1 MSEVKGYIHSTESFG
16 SVDGPGVRFIIFV
29 NGCPMRCQFCHNPD
43 TWKMQDGEERT
54 TDELLKTA
62 LRYRSYWK
70 KEGGITVSGGEPL
83 MQMDFMIDLFKKAKA
98 EGVHTNI
105 DTCGA
110 VFTREE
116 PFFFIL
122 EELMKEEKEGVKAAE
137 QEKPKKR
144 RNRKKNRKNEMRKS
158 YFAGMISMLALVMI
172 VLVGTTF
179 LWPGS
184 SADHPGGFWSWRKTA
199 AIKAMISQLYA
210 GDVDDTELSN
220 AMYKGM
226 ISGLGDKYST
236 YYTKEEYEAIKTAQ
250 EGYYQG
256 IGVTVTLDGD
266 KLQVTGVQDDTP
278 AAKAGIQADDR
289 IVKIDGQTLEGLN
302 LNDAVGLLKN
312 SENDTVTL
320 SIEREGEADLI
331 ETEVKKEKLA
341 AIVADGKMLDDKI
354 GYLAISEFT
363 GLTSEQFQKVY
374 QSLQDQGMERLII
387 DLRGNPG
394 GLVTAVC
401 DTLRQILPEG
411 LIVYTEDKNGKREE
425 YTCDGD
431 TPISIPLVV
440 LVNENTASAAEIFT
454 GAVKDYGIG
463 TIVGT
468 TTFGKGIVQN
478 TFQLSDGSVVK
489 LTIAHYYTPLG
500 NDIHKVGIAP
510 DVEVELPDDS
520 TSDVQLEKALEVVKG
535 LEGAE

>member
-1 MSEVKGYIHSTESFG
+1 M
-16 SVDGPGVRFIIFV
+16 
-29 NGCPMRCQFCHNPD
+29 
-43 TWKMQDGEERT
+43 
-54 TDELLKTA
+54 
-62 LRYRSYWK
+62 
-70 KEGGITVSGGEPL
+70 
-83 MQMDFMIDLFKKAKA
+83 
-98 EGVHTNI
+98 
-105 DTCGA
+105 
-110 VFTREE
+110 
-116 PFFFIL
+116 

-158 YFAGMISMLALVMI
+158 YFAGMISMLAIVMI

-210 GDVDDTELSN
+210 GDVDDTELSD

-312 SENDTVTL
+312 RENDTVTL
-320 SIEREGEADLI
+320 SIEREGEAERKSKKRSLRRLWQ
-331 ETEVKKEKLA
+331 TVKCWTTRS
-341 AIVADGKMLDDKI
+341 AIWPSA
-354 GYLAISEFT
+354 
-363 GLTSEQFQKVY
+363 
-374 QSLQDQGMERLII
+374 SLQ
-387 DLRGNPG
+387 
-394 GLVTAVC
+394 GLPPSSSRKHTSHCRIRAW
-401 DTLRQILPEG
+401 
-411 LIVYTEDKNGKREE
+411 
-425 YTCDGD
+425 
-431 TPISIPLVV
+431 
-440 LVNENTASAAEIFT
+440 SA
-454 GAVKDYGIG
+454 
-463 TIVGT
+463 
-468 TTFGKGIVQN
+468 
-478 TFQLSDGSVVK
+478 
-489 LTIAHYYTPLG
+489 
-500 NDIHKVGIAP
+500 
-510 DVEVELPDDS
+510 
-520 TSDVQLEKALEVVKG
+520 
-535 LEGAE
+535 

>member
-1 MSEVKGYIHSTESFG
+1 M
-16 SVDGPGVRFIIFV
+16 
-29 NGCPMRCQFCHNPD
+29 
-43 TWKMQDGEERT
+43 
-54 TDELLKTA
+54 
-62 LRYRSYWK
+62 
-70 KEGGITVSGGEPL
+70 
-83 MQMDFMIDLFKKAKA
+83 
-98 EGVHTNI
+98 
-105 DTCGA
+105 
-110 VFTREE
+110 
-116 PFFFIL
+116 
-122 EELMKEEKEGVKAAE
+122 EELMKEEKEGIKAAE

-289 IVKIDGQTLEGLN
+289 IVKI
-302 LNDAVGLLKN
+302 
-312 SENDTVTL
+312 
-320 SIEREGEADLI
+320 
-331 ETEVKKEKLA
+331 ETEVEKEKLA

-363 GLTSEQFQKVY
+363 GLTSEQFQKAY

-500 NDIHKVGIAP
+500 NDIHKVGITP
-510 DVEVELPDDS
+510 DVEVELPDDA

-535 LEGAE
+535 LESAE

>member
-1 MSEVKGYIHSTESFG
+1 MK
-16 SVDGPGVRFIIFV
+16 
-29 NGCPMRCQFCHNPD
+29 
-43 TWKMQDGEERT
+43 
-54 TDELLKTA
+54 
-62 LRYRSYWK
+62 
-70 KEGGITVSGGEPL
+70 
-83 MQMDFMIDLFKKAKA
+83 
-98 EGVHTNI
+98 
-105 DTCGA
+105 
-110 VFTREE
+110 
-116 PFFFIL
+116 
-122 EELMKEEKEGVKAAE
+122 ELMKEEKEGVKAAE

-158 YFAGMISMLALVMI
+158 YFAGMISMLAIVMI

-210 GDVDDTELSN
+210 GDVDDTELSD

-266 KLQVTGVQDDTP
+266 KLQVIGVQDDTP

-289 IVKIDGQTLEGLN
+289 IVKIDGQTLEGLS

-331 ETEVKKEKLA
+331 ETEVTKEKLA

-363 GLTSEQFQKVY
+363 GLTSEQFQKAY

-500 NDIHKVGIAP
+500 NDIHKVGITP
-510 DVEVELPDDS
+510 DVEVELPDDA

-535 LEGAE
+535 LESAE

>member
-1 MSEVKGYIHSTESFG
+1 M
-16 SVDGPGVRFIIFV
+16 
-29 NGCPMRCQFCHNPD
+29 
-43 TWKMQDGEERT
+43 
-54 TDELLKTA
+54 
-62 LRYRSYWK
+62 
-70 KEGGITVSGGEPL
+70 
-83 MQMDFMIDLFKKAKA
+83 
-98 EGVHTNI
+98 
-105 DTCGA
+105 
-110 VFTREE
+110 
-116 PFFFIL
+116 

-158 YFAGMISMLALVMI
+158 YFAGMISMLAIVMI

-184 SADHPGGFWSWRKTA
+184 SADHPGGFWAWRKTA

-210 GDVDDTELSN
+210 GDVDDTELSD
-220 AMYKGM
+220 AMYKGL

-289 IVKIDGQTLEGLN
+289 IVKIDGQTLEGLS

-331 ETEVKKEKLA
+331 ETEVTKEKLA

-363 GLTSEQFQKVY
+363 GLTPSSSRK
-374 QSLQDQGMERLII
+374 
-387 DLRGNPG
+387 
-394 GLVTAVC
+394 
-401 DTLRQILPEG
+401 
-411 LIVYTEDKNGKREE
+411 YTSHCRIRAWN
-425 YTCDGD
+425 
-431 TPISIPLVV
+431 
-440 LVNENTASAAEIFT
+440 A
-454 GAVKDYGIG
+454 
-463 TIVGT
+463 
-468 TTFGKGIVQN
+468 
-478 TFQLSDGSVVK
+478 
-489 LTIAHYYTPLG
+489 
-500 NDIHKVGIAP
+500 
-510 DVEVELPDDS
+510 
-520 TSDVQLEKALEVVKG
+520 
-535 LEGAE
+535 

>member
-1 MSEVKGYIHSTESFG
+1 M
-16 SVDGPGVRFIIFV
+16 
-29 NGCPMRCQFCHNPD
+29 
-43 TWKMQDGEERT
+43 
-54 TDELLKTA
+54 
-62 LRYRSYWK
+62 
-70 KEGGITVSGGEPL
+70 
-83 MQMDFMIDLFKKAKA
+83 
-98 EGVHTNI
+98 
-105 DTCGA
+105 
-110 VFTREE
+110 
-116 PFFFIL
+116 

-158 YFAGMISMLALVMI
+158 YFAGMISMLAIVMI

-184 SADHPGGFWSWRKTA
+184 SADHPGGFWS
-199 AIKAMISQLYA
+199 
-210 GDVDDTELSN
+210 GDVDDTELSD

-289 IVKIDGQTLEGLN
+289 IVKIDGQTLEGLS

-331 ETEVKKEKLA
+331 ETEVTKEKLA

-363 GLTSEQFQKVY
+363 GLTSEQFQKAY
-374 QSLQDQGMERLII
+374 RSLQDQGMERLII

-489 LTIAHYYTPLG
+489 LIGTAAAL
-500 NDIHKVGIAP
+500 DIRAAAQHGLQRV
-510 DVEVELPDDS
+510 L
-520 TSDVQLEKALEVVKG
+520 KG
-535 LEGAE
+535 LGHAAAIGLHLKAAVVRAVVGKGK

>member
-1 MSEVKGYIHSTESFG
+1 ME
-16 SVDGPGVRFIIFV
+16 
-29 NGCPMRCQFCHNPD
+29 
-43 TWKMQDGEERT
+43 
-54 TDELLKTA
+54 
-62 LRYRSYWK
+62 
-70 KEGGITVSGGEPL
+70 
-83 MQMDFMIDLFKKAKA
+83 
-98 EGVHTNI
+98 
-105 DTCGA
+105 
-110 VFTREE
+110 
-116 PFFFIL
+116 
-122 EELMKEEKEGVKAAE
+122 
-137 QEKPKKR
+137 EKPKKH
-144 RNRKKNRKNEMRKS
+144 RKKNRKNEMRKS
-158 YFAGMISMLALVMI
+158 YFAGMVSMLAI
-172 VLVGTTF
+172 VLIIAVGTTF

-184 SADHPGGFWSWRKTA
+184 SADHPGGFWAWRKTT

-210 GDVDDTELSN
+210 GDVDDTALSD
-220 AMYKGM
+220 AMYKGL

-256 IGVTVTLDGD
+256 IGVTVTMDGD
-266 KLQVTGVQDDTP
+266 KLQVTGVQDGTP
-278 AAKAGIQADDR
+278 AAEAGIQADDR
-289 IVKIDGQTLEGLN
+289 IVKIDGQTLEGLS

-312 SENDTVTL
+312 SENDTVLLT
-320 SIEREGEADLI
+320 IERGSETI
-331 ETEVKKEKLA
+331 ETEVTKEKIE

-363 GLTSEQFQKVY
+363 GLTSEQFQKAY
-374 QSLQDQGMERLII
+374 QSLQEQGMERLIV

-500 NDIHKVGIAP
+500 NDIHKVGITP
-510 DVEVELPDDS
+510 DVEVELPEDA
-520 TSDVQLEKALEVVKG
+520 TSDVQLAKALEVIKG
-535 LEGAE
+535 LE

>member
-1 MSEVKGYIHSTESFG
+1 M
-16 SVDGPGVRFIIFV
+16 
-29 NGCPMRCQFCHNPD
+29 
-43 TWKMQDGEERT
+43 
-54 TDELLKTA
+54 
-62 LRYRSYWK
+62 
-70 KEGGITVSGGEPL
+70 
-83 MQMDFMIDLFKKAKA
+83 
-98 EGVHTNI
+98 
-105 DTCGA
+105 
-110 VFTREE
+110 
-116 PFFFIL
+116 
-122 EELMKEEKEGVKAAE
+122 EELMKEEKEGIKAAE

-331 ETEVKKEKLA
+331 ETEVEKEKLA

-363 GLTSEQFQKVY
+363 GLTSEQFQKAY

-394 GLVTAVC
+394 GLVTASVTPC
-401 DTLRQILPEG
+401 ARSCRRDSSCIPRIKME
-411 LIVYTEDKNGKREE
+411 NGK
-425 YTCDGD
+425 
-431 TPISIPLVV
+431 SIPAPAIPRARFHSSCWSMKIRQVRQKSSR
-440 LVNENTASAAEIFT
+440 EQSKITASER
-454 GAVKDYGIG
+454 
-463 TIVGT
+463 
-468 TTFGKGIVQN
+468 
-478 TFQLSDGSVVK
+478 LSERRHS
-489 LTIAHYYTPLG
+489 
-500 NDIHKVGIAP
+500 
-510 DVEVELPDDS
+510 
-520 TSDVQLEKALEVVKG
+520 EKALSRIHSSSRT
-535 LEGAE
+535 AAW

>member
-1 MSEVKGYIHSTESFG
+1 M
-16 SVDGPGVRFIIFV
+16 
-29 NGCPMRCQFCHNPD
+29 
-43 TWKMQDGEERT
+43 
-54 TDELLKTA
+54 
-62 LRYRSYWK
+62 
-70 KEGGITVSGGEPL
+70 
-83 MQMDFMIDLFKKAKA
+83 
-98 EGVHTNI
+98 
-105 DTCGA
+105 
-110 VFTREE
+110 
-116 PFFFIL
+116 

-144 RNRKKNRKNEMRKS
+144 RNRKKNRKNEMWKS
-158 YFAGMISMLALVMI
+158 YFAGMISMLAIVMI

-199 AIKAMISQLYA
+199 AIKA
-210 GDVDDTELSN
+210 
-220 AMYKGM
+220 M

-289 IVKIDGQTLEGLN
+289 IVKIDGQTLEGLS

-331 ETEVKKEKLA
+331 ETEVTKEKLA

-363 GLTSEQFQKVY
+363 GLTSEQFQKAY

-500 NDIHKVGIAP
+500 NDIHKVGITP
-510 DVEVELPDDS
+510 DVEVELPDDA

-535 LEGAE
+535 LESAE

>member
-1 MSEVKGYIHSTESFG
+1 
-16 SVDGPGVRFIIFV
+16 
-29 NGCPMRCQFCHNPD
+29 
-43 TWKMQDGEERT
+43 
-54 TDELLKTA
+54 
-62 LRYRSYWK
+62 
-70 KEGGITVSGGEPL
+70 
-83 MQMDFMIDLFKKAKA
+83 
-98 EGVHTNI
+98 
-105 DTCGA
+105 
-110 VFTREE
+110 
-116 PFFFIL
+116 
-122 EELMKEEKEGVKAAE
+122 MKEEKEGVKAAE

-158 YFAGMISMLALVMI
+158 YFAGMISMLAIVMI

-184 SADHPGGFWSWRKTA
+184 SADHPGGFWAWRKTA

-210 GDVDDTELSN
+210 GD
-220 AMYKGM
+220 
-226 ISGLGDKYST
+226 T
-236 YYTKEEYEAIKTAQ
+236 YYSKEEYEAIKTAQ

-289 IVKIDGQTLEGLN
+289 IVKIDGQTLEGLS

-331 ETEVKKEKLA
+331 ETEVTKEKLA

-363 GLTSEQFQKVY
+363 GLTPEQFQKVY

-500 NDIHKVGIAP
+500 NDIHKVGITP
-510 DVEVELPDDS
+510 DVEVELPDDA

-535 LEGAE
+535 LESAE